1 MRKIFHALAAAI
13 MAAVL
18 SATCLGATTAQAADY
33 NKTVTFSGVNDGD
46 TINVYELGK
55 YEGNSYNSFKF
66 DDNFAA
72 FLSEPERAD
81 CDASNQKKL
90 MEYLQALNNNQDG
103 LRELVSAYVNGWGS
117 NYAAPATST
126 TLQKSAGTEPQSVFG
141 PGYYLVL
148 PATTG
153 ANSSLY
159 NPVVFSISVSGD
171 KSLISFNGQAGIEG
185 AAATVNMKTVDG
197 PQIEKY
203 VLRADTYT
211 LRKTKTVGI
220 GDEVTYVVKLT
231 LPDYSTAFDPDLVL
245 VDKLTNL
252 KYVSGSIAVYDSFTS
267 GQPLSA
273 DHLIANAVNVDKVS
287 EGTYENA
294 TQSVSFSLD
303 YNNIRGGSAG
313 PKTVYVTYRATVMD
327 DIVVTPKDN
336 GQFVGSNV
344 VFLDYRTSAMND
356 VRAQTASCVAK
367 VFTYEFRLE
376 KLDGSGNALNGATFQ
391 LFSKKG
397 DGAEQQL
404 KFKQTTDGYYVVAD
418 DADRNAID
426 AIPANSSFAVRGL
439 DSFNTYYVKES
450 QTPNGYYAP
459 AGRFAVN
466 MKSAM
471 DSGDVNEH
479 SGNLSDHESAVV
491 AENSQNQGTDGALVD
506 KSVEKATF
514 TMRLRNSTMPVLPST
529 GGMGTALFTIGGVA
543 LMAVAVVAFVVIRR
557 KGEQK

>member
-13 MAAVL
+13 MATVL
-18 SATCLGATTAQAADY
+18 SVTCLGATTAQAADY
-33 NKTVTFSGVNDGD
+33 NKTVTFSGVKDGD

-66 DDNFAA
+66 DDSFAA

-90 MEYLQALNNNQDG
+90 MEYLQTLNNNQDG

-117 NYAAPATST
+117 SYAAPATPT

-171 KSLISFNGQAGIEG
+171 KSLISFNGQAGIED

-203 VLRADTYT
+203 VLRADTYA

-287 EGTYENA
+287 EGTYEKA

-327 DIVVTPKDN
+327 DIVETPNAN
-336 GQFVGSNV
+336 GPFVGSNV
-344 VFLDYRTSAMND
+344 AFLDYRTSAMND

-404 KFKQTTDGYYVVAD
+404 KFKQTADGYYVISTD
-418 DADRNAID
+418 SNAID

-439 DSFNTYYVKES
+439 DPFNTYYVKES

-479 SGNLSDHESAVV
+479 SGNLSDRESIVV
-491 AENSQNQGTDGALVD
+491 AENSQNQSTDGALVD

-543 LMAVAVVAFVVIRR
+543 LMAVAAVAFVVIRR
-557 KGEQK
+557 RGEQK